1 MGVSFYT
8 NEFDVIE
15 WDDIKKIVP
24 KEAGVF
30 EAALQAAEM
39 DVTGFCCVFNNDDW
53 YTENDFADRIT
64 EAWDKVSDMFT
75 NKTTVGKAGLRLE
88 PTYHDPDYGDPE
100 GFIAVYGVYKLTPA
114 GIKHQELIERRNCV
128 GIGKGD

>member
-30 EAALQAAEM
+30 EAALQTAEKNLT
-39 DVTGFCCVFNNDDW
+39 DFCDAMINGYEDWEIDD
-53 YTENDFADRIT
+53 DLADRIT
-64 EAWDKVSDMFT
+64 KAWDKVSEMFT
-75 NKTTVGKAGLRLE
+75 KKTTVGEAGLRLD
-88 PTYHDPDYGDPE
+88 PTYHDPDDDEPE
-100 GFIAVYGVYKLTPA
+100 GFIAVYGVYELTPA
-114 GIKHQELIERRNCV
+114 GIKYQEKIERRQYS
-128 GIGKGD
+128 GIG